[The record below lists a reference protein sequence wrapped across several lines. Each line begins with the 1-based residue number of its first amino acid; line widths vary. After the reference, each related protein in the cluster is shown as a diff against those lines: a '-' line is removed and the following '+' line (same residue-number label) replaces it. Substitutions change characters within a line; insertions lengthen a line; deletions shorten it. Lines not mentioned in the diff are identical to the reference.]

1 MLDTHTL
8 PRRGGVSTLA
18 TLQILLLAAVVSGC
32 AGAPQPASEAPD
44 GQDRTYH
51 ILMAEIAL
59 QRGENATGI
68 EEYLKAAQAGES
80 VETAAQATRTAF
92 DYGYDRIAY
101 QAAQRWVELAP
112 EDAEARRYAGRLALR
127 HQQVEQAAEHLEAAA
142 AADGADDAAFRE
154 LVSILMQDGH
164 PEDAFAVAQRLAD
177 AYDDNAYARATAA
190 SAALRADEVET
201 AIEHARRARELAPDE
216 PRAIL
221 LLARALEA
229 DEQIEAALETAAP
242 LGDEQDLD
250 VRLDYALFLAGAER
264 PDEAR
269 TVVNRILQDEP
280 EQADAWRATAL
291 ISLQQGDYD
300 AAWSDFSELLQSG
313 EHTNETLFYLGTI
326 AEEREEWFQAMR
338 LYSQVGEG
346 GPQLAAQQ
354 RVSIILT
361 RLGQAEGALSQ
372 LERFARR
379 HPRQALDVRFT
390 EAQLLEAIERYDEAL
405 AAYDEILAAKPPSL
419 GLLLSRAELE
429 LARGDTEAAIEGY
442 REALALR
449 PDSATAL
456 NALGY
461 TLADRTDRLR
471 EARKLI
477 ERALDKEPDNAA
489 IIDSMGWVLF
499 RQGEPEAALP
509 YLERA
514 WEMIRDPEVAAH
526 LGETLWAL
534 ERREEARE
542 ILQEAYDEFP
552 GSEPLRETLQRL
564 MEAAETTES

>member
-8 PRRGGVSTLA
+8 PRRGGAPALSA
-18 TLQILLLAAVVSGC
+18 LQILLLAALAAGC
-32 AGAPQPASEAPD
+32 AGTQQPAPESTD

-68 EEYLKAAQAGES
+68 EEYLKAARAGES
-80 VETAAQATRTAF
+80 VETASQATRTAF
-92 DYGYDRIAY
+92 DFGYDRLAY

-112 EDAEARRYAGRLALR
+112 GDGEARRYAGRLALR
-127 HQQVEQAAEHLEAAA
+127 HQQVGKAAEHLEAAA
-142 AADGADDAAFRE
+142 AADGADEAAFRE
-154 LVSILMQDGH
+154 LAAILMEDGH
-164 PEDAFAVAQRLAD
+164 PEDAFAVSERLAD
-177 AYDDNAYARATAA
+177 AYDDNAYAQA
-190 SAALRADEVET
+190 SAASTALRNDEAET
-201 AIEHARRARELAPDE
+201 AIAYARRATEIAPDE
-216 PRAIL
+216 PRAAL

-229 DEQIEAALETAAP
+229 DEQTEAALETAAP
-242 LGDEQDLD
+242 LADAADRD
-250 VRLDYALFLAGAER
+250 VRLDYALFLAGADR

-269 TVVNRILQDEP
+269 TVVNRILQSDP
-280 EQADAWRATAL
+280 EQPDAWRATAL

-313 EHTNETLFYLGTI
+313 EFTHEALFYLGTI
-326 AEEREEWFQAMR
+326 AEEREDWFQAMR

-346 GPQLAAQQ
+346 RLQLVARQ
-354 RVSIILT
+354 RVSVILT

-379 HPRQALDVRFT
+379 NPRQALDVRFT
-390 EAQLLEAIERYDEAL
+390 EAQLLEAMERYEEAL
-405 AAYDEILAAKPPSL
+405 EAYDEILAAKPPSL
-419 GLLLSRAELE
+419 GLLLSRAEVQLS
-429 LARGDTEAAIEGY
+429 RGETEAAIEGY

-449 PDSATAL
+449 PESATAL

-499 RQGEPEAALP
+499 RQGEPEEALP

-526 LGETLWAL
+526 LGETLWTL
-534 ERREEARE
+534 GRKEEARQ

-552 GSEPLRETLQRL
+552 GSAPLRDTLRRL
-564 MEAAETTES
+564 MEAAASTAS

>member
-8 PRRGGVSTLA
+8 PRRGGVPALA
-18 TLQILLLAAVVSGC
+18 TLQILLLAAFAAGC
-32 AGAPQPASEAPD
+32 AGTPQPAPESTD

-59 QRGENATGI
+59 QRGEDATGV
-68 EEYLKAAQAGES
+68 EEYLKAARAGES
-80 VETAAQATRTAF
+80 VETASQATRTAF
-92 DYGYDRIAY
+92 DYGYDRIARE
-101 QAAQRWVELAP
+101 AAQRWVELAP
-112 EDAEARRYAGRLALR
+112 EDGEARRYAGRLALQ
-127 HQQVEQAAEHLEAAA
+127 HQQVEEAARHLIA
-142 AADGADDAAFRE
+142 AGAADGADDAAFRE
-154 LVSILMQDGH
+154 LVTLLMEDGH
-164 PEDAFAVAQRLAD
+164 PEDALAVAERLAD
-177 AYDDNAYARATAA
+177 AYEDNAYAQAAAA
-190 SAALRADEVET
+190 SAALRADEAES
-201 AIEHARRARELAPDE
+201 AIAYARRARELAPEE
-216 PRAIL
+216 PRATL

-229 DEQIEAALETAAP
+229 DDQTEAAIETAAP
-242 LGDEQDLD
+242 LADAEDLD
-250 VRLDYALFLAGAER
+250 LRLDYALFLAGADR

-269 TVVNRILQDEP
+269 TVVNRVLQDEP
-280 EQADAWRATAL
+280 AQADAWRVTAL

-300 AAWSDFSELLQSG
+300 AAWTDFSELLKSG
-313 EHTNETLFYLGTI
+313 AYTDEALFYLATI
-326 AEEREEWFQAMR
+326 AEEREDWLQAMR

-346 GPQLAAQQ
+346 GLLLAARQ
-354 RVSIILT
+354 RVSVILT

-379 HPRQALDVRFT
+379 NPRQALDVRFT
-390 EAQLLEAIERYDEAL
+390 EAQLLEAMERYEEAL
-405 AAYDEILAAKPPSL
+405 EAYDEILAAKPPSL
-419 GLLLSRAELE
+419 GLLLSRAEVE
-429 LARGDTEAAIEGY
+429 LARGETDAAIEGY

-471 EARKLI
+471 EARNLI
-477 ERALDKEPDNAA
+477 ERALEKEPDNAA

-499 RQGEPEAALP
+499 RQGEPEEALP
-509 YLERA
+509 HLERA

-534 ERREEARE
+534 GRREAARG

-552 GSEPLRETLQRL
+552 GSEPLRDTLQRL
-564 MEAAETTES
+564 MEASETSES